1 MLNVLFIPT
10 DLIGYNRTSATVS
23 INVMKTCN
31 SDYKAGEC
39 RVIVIQ

>member
-31 SDYKAGEC
+31 SDYKAGES